1 MNFTLAQ
8 SPKGKQIKINSTK
21 EFSKYNATAAN
32 STSQNQTDAA
42 VTDKKSNSMAQNVS
56 DGANATNG
64 TAAKKT
70 KTPKLPPQLETPANA
85 QFKESK
91 LVKTILYPIN
101 ANEMLLRITNLD
113 DRFDGK
119 TNADFIMFDVNAF
132 AREMYLEANDKNFQ
146 GDKK

>member
-1 MNFTLAQ
+1 MNFSLAQ

-21 EFSKYNATAAN
+21 EFSKFNASAN
-32 STSQNQTDAA
+32 SKSQNQTDAA
-42 VTDKKSNSMAQNVS
+42 ITDKKSNSMAQNVS

-64 TAAKKT
+64 TAKKT

-132 AREMYLEANDKNFQ
+132 AREMYLEANDKSFQ

>member
-1 MNFTLAQ
+1 MNFSLAQ

-21 EFSKYNATAAN
+21 EFSKFNASAN

-42 VTDKKSNSMAQNVS
+42 ITDKKSNSMAQNVS

-64 TAAKKT
+64 TAKKT

>member
-21 EFSKYNATAAN
+21 EFSKFNASAN

-42 VTDKKSNSMAQNVS
+42 ITDKKSNSMAQNVS

-64 TAAKKT
+64 TAKKT

-132 AREMYLEANDKNFQ
+132 AREMYLEANDLKFQ

>member
-1 MNFTLAQ
+1 MNFSLAQ

-21 EFSKYNATAAN
+21 EFSKFNASAN

-42 VTDKKSNSMAQNVS
+42 ITDKKSNSMAQNVS

-64 TAAKKT
+64 TAKKT

-132 AREMYLEANDKNFQ
+132 AREMYLEANDKSFQ

>member
-21 EFSKYNATAAN
+21 EFSKFNASAN

-42 VTDKKSNSMAQNVS
+42 ITDKKSNSMAQNVS

-64 TAAKKT
+64 TAKKT
-70 KTPKLPPQLETPANA
+70 KTPKFPPQLETPANA

-132 AREMYLEANDKNFQ
+132 AREMYLEANDLKFQ

>member
-1 MNFTLAQ
+1 
-8 SPKGKQIKINSTK
+8 
-21 EFSKYNATAAN
+21 
-32 STSQNQTDAA
+32 
-42 VTDKKSNSMAQNVS
+42 MAQNVS

-64 TAAKKT
+64 TAKKT

-132 AREMYLEANDKNFQ
+132 AREMYLEANDLKF
-146 GDKK
+146 

>member
-21 EFSKYNATAAN
+21 EFSKFNASAN

-42 VTDKKSNSMAQNVS
+42 ITDKKSNSMAQNVS

-64 TAAKKT
+64 TAKKT

>member
-1 MNFTLAQ
+1 
-8 SPKGKQIKINSTK
+8 
-21 EFSKYNATAAN
+21 
-32 STSQNQTDAA
+32 
-42 VTDKKSNSMAQNVS
+42 MAQNVS
-56 DGANATNG
+56 DGANATNV
-64 TAAKKT
+64 TAKKT

-132 AREMYLEANDKNFQ
+132 AREMYLEANDKNF
-146 GDKK
+146 